1 MPGPGQHM
9 NGSSLQSRL
18 PEEAPLRVACLD
30 ISLLPA
36 LGLLEGCSLLLWA
49 TQLLCKQTPLLLP
62 VTLKLSLP
70 LK

>member
-1 MPGPGQHM
+1 MDHLC
-9 NGSSLQSRL
+9 SLDYLRRL
-18 PEEAPLRVACLD
+18 PSELVACLD

-36 LGLLEGCSLLLWA
+36 LGLLEGCALLLWA